1 MARDVITGGMK
12 PVLLGL
18 VLGLIVSYWTSR
30 YWSTQLF
37 NVSGTDSQVYGAV
50 ALGVLLVA
58 VAATIVPVR
67 RALRVSPIVALR
79 AE

>member
-1 MARDVITGGMK
+1 MK
-12 PVLLGL
+12 PVLVGLALGL
-18 VLGLIVSYWTSR
+18 VASYWTSR

-37 NVSGTDSQVYGAV
+37 NVSSTDPAIYAGVGV
-50 ALGVLLVA
+50 GVLLVA
-58 VAATIVPVR
+58 LAATIVPVR

>member
-1 MARDVITGGMK
+1 MVGRIA
-12 PVLLGL
+12 
-18 VLGLIVSYWTSR
+18 SYWTSR
-30 YWSTQLF
+30 YGSTQLF
-37 NVSGTDSQVYGAV
+37 NVSGTDPQVYVAV
-50 ALGVLLVA
+50 AIVVVLVG